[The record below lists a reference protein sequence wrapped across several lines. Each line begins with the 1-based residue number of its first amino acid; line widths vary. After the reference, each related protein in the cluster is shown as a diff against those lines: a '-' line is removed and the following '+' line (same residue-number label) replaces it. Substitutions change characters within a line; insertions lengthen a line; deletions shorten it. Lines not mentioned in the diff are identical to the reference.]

1 LLSKIENILC
11 WQGGLVEAK
20 WAVACAVAVFMTIC
34 GFGGSHMVST
44 SHAEE
49 LSRVEAG
56 GEGSSGSATPTISLP
71 AAPTNGIAEPE
82 DYSGGPRY
90 RIGPEDVLRI
100 SVWENPELSLDVV
113 VRPDGMI
120 SVPLLQDVK
129 AEGMTAGEVAAVI
142 QRNLLAYIKDP
153 SVSVIVL
160 QVNAS
165 KFFVIGYV
173 KTPGVF
179 PLRGDV
185 SVLQAISLAGGFT
198 DFASPR
204 KIRLVRNAGHRQEV
218 RVVNYYDIIDRGG
231 QGNYLLK
238 PGDTIVVP

>member
-1 LLSKIENILC
+1 MET
-11 WQGGLVEAK
+11 K
-20 WAVACAVAVFMTIC
+20 WAVACAVVVLFAIC
-34 GFGGSHMVST
+34 GLVDGYTGGT
-44 SHAEE
+44 SHAAE

-56 GEGSSGSATPTISLP
+56 GAGSPSLSAPEPS
-71 AAPTNGIAEPE
+71 ASQKGIGDAE

-100 SVWENPELSLDVV
+100 SVWGNPELNLDVV
-113 VRPDGMI
+113 VRPDGII
-120 SVPLLQDVK
+120 SVPLIQDVK
-129 AEGMTAGEVAAVI
+129 ADGLTAAEVAAVI

-173 KTPGVF
+173 KSPGVF

-218 RVVNYYDIIDRGG
+218 RVINYYDIIDRGG
-231 QGNYLLK
+231 EGNYLLR
-238 PGDTIVVP
+238 PGDTLVVP

>member
-1 LLSKIENILC
+1 V
-11 WQGGLVEAK
+11 VETK
-20 WAVACAVAVFMTIC
+20 WAVACALAVFLTLC
-34 GFGGSHMVST
+34 GVGDSHMVST

-56 GEGSSGSATPTISLP
+56 GAGNPALSSPVPATPQKE
-71 AAPTNGIAEPE
+71 IAEPA

-113 VRPDGMI
+113 VRPDGKI
-120 SVPLLQDVK
+120 SVPLIQDVK
-129 AEGMTAGEVAAVI
+129 AAGLTAAEVAAVI
-142 QRNLLAYIKDP
+142 QRNLLAYIQDP
-153 SVSVIVL
+153 TVSVIVM

-173 KTPGVF
+173 KSPGVF

-218 RVVNYYDIIDRGG
+218 RVINYYDIIDRGG
-231 QGNYLLK
+231 EGNYLLK

>member
-1 LLSKIENILC
+1 MET
-11 WQGGLVEAK
+11 K
-20 WAVACAVAVFMTIC
+20 WAVACVAAVLT
-34 GFGGSHMVST
+34 GLFGLGDGYMGRI
-44 SHAEE
+44 SHAAE
-49 LSRVEAG
+49 LSRVEAAGAG
-56 GEGSSGSATPTISLP
+56 GPSLSGPQPT
-71 AAPTNGIAEPE
+71 APQKGIPEPE

-100 SVWENPELSLDVV
+100 SVWESPELSLDVV

-120 SVPLLQDVK
+120 SVPLIQDVK
-129 AEGMTAGEVAAVI
+129 AHGLTAGEVADVI
-142 QRNLLAYIKDP
+142 QRNLMAYIKDP

-204 KIRLVRNAGHRQEV
+204 KIRLVRNAGHKQEV
-218 RVVNYYDIIDRGG
+218 RVINYYDIIDRGG
-231 QGNYLLK
+231 AGNYLLR
-238 PGDTIVVP
+238 PGDTLVVP

>member
-1 LLSKIENILC
+1 MET
-11 WQGGLVEAK
+11 K
-20 WAVACAVAVFMTIC
+20 WAVACAVAVLTAIY
-34 GFGGSHMVST
+34 GLGGGYAGGT
-44 SHAEE
+44 SHAAE
-49 LSRVEAG
+49 LSRVAAG
-56 GEGSSGSATPTISLP
+56 GAGSPSLSAPEP
-71 AAPTNGIAEPE
+71 AAPQKGIAEPE

-90 RIGPEDVLRI
+90 RIGAEDILRI

-120 SVPLLQDVK
+120 SVPLIQDVK
-129 AEGMTAGEVAAVI
+129 AEGLTAGEVAAVI
-142 QRNLLAYIKDP
+142 QRSLLAYIKDP
-153 SVSVIVL
+153 NVSVIVL

-185 SVLQAISLAGGFT
+185 SVLQAISLAGGFM

-204 KIRLVRNAGHRQEV
+204 KIRLVRNSGHGQEV
-218 RVVNYYDIIDRGG
+218 RLINYYDIIDRGG
-231 QGNYLLK
+231 EGNYLLK

>member
-1 LLSKIENILC
+1 LPNIGKTGC
-11 WQGGLVEAK
+11 WKGGVVETK
-20 WAVACAVAVFMTIC
+20 WAVACAVAVFLVLC
-34 GFGGSHMVST
+34 GRGGGYMGGT

-56 GEGSSGSATPTISLP
+56 GAVSSVTAGPSVPLPT
-71 AAPTNGIAEPE
+71 APPNGIAVPE

-113 VRPDGMI
+113 VRPDGKI
-120 SVPLLQDVK
+120 SVPLIQDVQ
-129 AEGMTAGEVAAVI
+129 AAGLTAGQVAAAI
-142 QRNLLAYIKDP
+142 QRNLLTYIKDP
-153 SVSVIVL
+153 NVSVIVL

-165 KFFVIGYV
+165 KYFVIGYV
-173 KTPGVF
+173 KSPGVF

-218 RVVNYYDIIDRGG
+218 RVINYYDIIDRGG
-231 QGNYLLK
+231 VGNYLLK

>member
-1 LLSKIENILC
+1 V
-11 WQGGLVEAK
+11 VETK
-20 WAVACAVAVFMTIC
+20 WAVACALAVFLTLC
-34 GFGGSHMVST
+34 GVGDSHMVST

-56 GEGSSGSATPTISLP
+56 GGGSAGSAIPSVPLP
-71 AAPTNGIAEPE
+71 AAPANGIAVPE
-82 DYSGGPRY
+82 DLSGGPRY

-113 VRPDGMI
+113 VRPDGKI
-120 SVPLLQDVK
+120 SVPLIQDVK
-129 AEGMTAGEVAAVI
+129 AAGLTAGEVAAVI

-153 SVSVIVL
+153 AVSVIVL

-173 KTPGVF
+173 NTPGVF

-218 RVVNYYDIIDRGG
+218 RVINYYDIIDRGG
-231 QGNYLLK
+231 VGNYLLK